1 MNSITLENY
10 RCFRGKQTAR
20 LAPLTLLVGEN
31 SSGKTAF
38 MAMIRALRN
47 AAFANKT
54 PDFREP
60 PYDLGSFGEV
70 VYNDSRQSA
79 QPDFFGASFKDS
91 NPDYGETPVEFSAT
105 FEERDG
111 FPFPTMR
118 KISQGDA
125 WLALDD
131 RSESKIAMGVG
142 ERSWECVHQFQVFDV
157 EFSTL
162 SATARFAL
170 RHWSRGVDATM
181 LFKPGDT
188 PFTSKDASK
197 NAAKNRLEALSRTT
211 DLWWAR
217 GARIFKEPFAQTF
230 AGAPVRSQPRRTY
243 DPMRQS
249 QDPEGEYIPSYLAR
263 LSRRDSD
270 EWSALKKKLE
280 TFGKAAGLFD
290 EISIGSL
297 GEGAGD
303 PFQVRIRK
311 FGKELKGRDRNLID
325 VGYGVS
331 QALPLLTELFRPDA
345 PPVFLLQ
352 QPEVHLHPM
361 AQAALGSLFCS
372 IAPERQLIVE
382 THSDYIMD
390 RARMDVR
397 DGKTEL
403 KPDDVSILFFE
414 RGELDA
420 RIHSIRIDKDGNV
433 LDAPESYGAF
443 FMEETRRVI
452 GR

>member
-1 MNSITLENY
+1 MNSVTLENY

-38 MAMIRALRN
+38 MAMIRALRH
-47 AAFANKT
+47 AAFANGA

-79 QPDFFGASFKDS
+79 QPDFFRASFEDS
-91 NPDYGETPVEFSAT
+91 NPDYGETPVKFSAT

-131 RSESKIAMGVG
+131 RSESQIAMGVG
-142 ERSWECVHQFQVFDV
+142 ESSWRGANPLRGAGMEFPMLQIAAQFMLHRWNDDNI
-157 EFSTL
+157 
-162 SATARFAL
+162 ARV
-170 RHWSRGVDATM
+170 SESGDA
-181 LFKPGDT
+181 
-188 PFTSKDASK
+188 PFP
-197 NAAKNRLEALSRTT
+197 AKNIVQSRLGALSDTLE
-211 DLWWAR
+211 LWWAR
-217 GARIFKEPFAQTF
+217 GARIYERPFSETF
-230 AGAPVRSQPRRTY
+230 AGAPVRSQPQRTY

-249 QDPEGEYIPSYLAR
+249 RDPEGEYIPSYLAR
-263 LSRRDSD
+263 LSRQDSD
-270 EWSALKKKLE
+270 EWRALKAKLE

-290 EISIGSL
+290 EISIDSL
-297 GEGAGD
+297 GVGAGD

-361 AQAALGSLFCS
+361 AQAALGSLFCA

-397 DGKTEL
+397 DKKTDL

-414 RGELDA
+414 RGDLDA
-420 RIHSIRIDKDGNV
+420 RIHSIRIDEDGNV
-433 LDAPESYGAF
+433 LNAPESYGKF

>member
-1 MNSITLENY
+1 MNSVTLENY

-20 LAPLTLLVGEN
+20 LASLTLLVGEN

-79 QPDFFGASFKDS
+79 QPDFFSASFEDD
-91 NPDYGETPVEFSAT
+91 NPDYGETPVKFSAT

-118 KISQGDA
+118 KFSQGDA

-131 RSESKIAMGVG
+131 RSESKIAMGIG
-142 ERSWECVHQFQVFDV
+142 ERSWSSENLFGK
-157 EFSTL
+157 L
-162 SATARFAL
+162 SIETTILPIAARFAL
-170 RHWSRGVDATM
+170 QHWSENDDVP
-181 LFKPGDT
+181 LP
-188 PFTSKDASK
+188 SKCVAQS
-197 NAAKNRLEALSRTT
+197 RLDALSDTLE
-211 DLWWAR
+211 LWWAK
-217 GARIFKEPFAQTF
+217 GARISERPFSQTF
-230 AGAPVRSQPRRTY
+230 AGAPVRSQPKRTY
-243 DPMRQS
+243 DPVRQS
-249 QDPEGEYIPSYLAR
+249 SDPEGEYIPSYLAR
-263 LSRRDSD
+263 LSRQNSD
-270 EWSALKKKLE
+270 EWRAMKAKLE

-290 EISIGSL
+290 EISIDSL
-297 GEGAGD
+297 GAGAGD

-331 QALPLLTELFRPDA
+331 QALPMLTELFRPDA

-361 AQAALGSLFCS
+361 AQAALGSLFCT

-397 DGKTEL
+397 DGKTDL

-420 RIHSIRIDKDGNV
+420 RIHSIRMDKNGNI
-433 LDAPESYGAF
+433 LDAPPGYRQF
-443 FMEETRRVI
+443 FTDELTRSI
-452 GR
+452 GL

>member
-1 MNSITLENY
+1 MNSVTLENY

-38 MAMIRALRN
+38 MAMIRALRR
-47 AAFANKT
+47 AAFANRM
-54 PDFREP
+54 PDFQEP
-60 PYDLGSFGEV
+60 PYDMGSFGEV
-70 VYNDSRQSA
+70 VYNDSLQSA
-79 QPDFFGASFKDS
+79 QLDFFRASFEDG

-105 FEERDG
+105 FEDRNG
-111 FPFPTMR
+111 SPFPSVR
-118 KISQGDA
+118 KFSQGDA
-125 WLALDD
+125 WFKFDD
-131 RSESKIAMGVG
+131 RSASKIAIGVG
-142 ERSWECVHQFQVFDV
+142 GHSRSSKNPSAELDV
-157 EFSTL
+157 EITL
-162 SATARFAL
+162 LPIVVQSALQRWTK
-170 RHWSRGVDATM
+170 GDDA
-181 LFKPGDT
+181 
-188 PFTSKDASK
+188 PFPSED
-197 NAAKNRLEALSRTT
+197 AAKSLLNAFSDTLGA
-211 DLWWAR
+211 WQAR
-217 GARIFKEPFAQTF
+217 NITISKGKFSETF
-230 AGAPVRSQPRRTY
+230 ASAPVRSQPQRAY
-243 DPMRQS
+243 AMIPQPEDPA
-249 QDPEGEYIPSYLAR
+249 GEYIPSYLAS
-263 LSRRDSD
+263 LSHYDSD
-270 EWSALKKKLE
+270 EWSAIKKKLE
-280 TFGKAAGLFD
+280 IFGRTAGLFD

-297 GEGAGD
+297 GEAGYAFD
-303 PFQVRIRK
+303 VRIRK

-325 VGYGVS
+325 VGHGVS

-372 IAPERQLIVE
+372 IAPERQVIVE

-390 RARMDVR
+390 RVRIDVR

-414 RGELDA
+414 RGDLDA

-433 LDAPESYGAF
+433 LDAPESYGKF

>member
-1 MNSITLENY
+1 MNSVTIENY
-10 RCFRGKQTAR
+10 RCFRGRQTAR

-47 AAFANKT
+47 AAFSDRM

-70 VYNDSRQSA
+70 VYSDSRKSERSA
-79 QPDFFGASFKDS
+79 FFSASFEDRDS
-91 NPDYGETPVEFSAT
+91 DYGDSPVEFFVK

-111 FPFPTMR
+111 FPFPIRR
-118 KISQGDA
+118 KLSQGDA
-125 WLALDD
+125 WFALDD
-131 RSESKIAMGVG
+131 RSELNVEMGVG
-142 ERSWECVHQFQVFDV
+142 NRFWVGMNPYGGIGI
-157 EFSTL
+157 EFPML
-162 SATARFAL
+162 RSATEFALIEWDKDDDAIGLAEYGDARFPPKDVAKSRLDAL
-170 RHWSRGVDATM
+170 HETLGAWRI
-181 LFKPGDT
+181 
-188 PFTSKDASK
+188 K
-197 NAAKNRLEALSRTT
+197 NIEISDGT
-211 DLWWAR
+211 
-217 GARIFKEPFAQTF
+217 FSETF

-243 DPMRQS
+243 DPIQQS
-249 QDPEGEYIPSYLAR
+249 RDPEGEYVPSYLAG

-270 EWSALKKKLE
+270 EWGALKNRLE
-280 TFGKAAGLFD
+280 NFGKASGLFD

-297 GEGAGD
+297 GESAGD

-311 FGKELKGRDRNLID
+311 FGKELKGLERNLID

-331 QALPLLTELFRPDA
+331 QALPLLTELLRADA
-345 PPVFLLQ
+345 PPVFLIQ

-372 IAPERQLIVE
+372 VARARQLIVE
-382 THSDYIMD
+382 THSDYIVD
-390 RARMDVR
+390 RVSMDVR
-397 DGKTEL
+397 DKKTDL
-403 KPDDVSILFFE
+403 TPDDVSILFFE

-420 RIHSIRIDKDGNV
+420 RIHSLRLDDMGNV
-433 LDAPESYGAF
+433 LGAPESYGRF
-443 FMEETRRVI
+443 FMEETRRAI

>member
-1 MNSITLENY
+1 MNSVTLENY

-38 MAMIRALRN
+38 MAMVRALRH
-47 AAFANKT
+47 AAFSNGA

-79 QPDFFGASFKDS
+79 QPDFFRASFKDID
-91 NPDYGETPVEFSAT
+91 PDYGETPVEFSAT

-142 ERSWECVHQFQVFDV
+142 RRSWSRTNPFRGFGAA
-157 EFSTL
+157 FPTL
-162 SATARFAL
+162 AIATQSMLRRWSDDDAARISESGEASFPAKGIAK
-170 RHWSRGVDATM
+170 SRLD
-181 LFKPGDT
+181 
-188 PFTSKDASK
+188 
-197 NAAKNRLEALSRTT
+197 ALSETL
-211 DLWWAR
+211 DLWSAR
-217 GARIFKEPFAQTF
+217 GGHLSEGTFSQTF
-230 AGAPVRSQPRRTY
+230 AGAPVRSQPKRTY
-243 DPMRQS
+243 DPVRQS
-249 QDPEGEYIPSYLAR
+249 RDPEGEYIPSYLAR

-270 EWSALKKKLE
+270 EWSALKAKLE

-297 GEGAGD
+297 GAGAGD

-382 THSDYIMD
+382 THSDQIMD

-397 DGKTEL
+397 DGKTDL

-420 RIHSIRIDKDGNV
+420 RIHSIRIDKSGNI
-433 LDAPESYGAF
+433 LDAPPGYRQF
-443 FMEETRRVI
+443 FTDELTRSI
-452 GR
+452 GL

>member
-1 MNSITLENY
+1 MNSVTLENY

-47 AAFANKT
+47 AAFANGT

-79 QPDFFGASFKDS
+79 QPDFFRASFKDS
-91 NPDYGETPVEFSAT
+91 SPDYGEAPVEFSAT
-105 FEERDG
+105 FEDRDG

-118 KISQGDA
+118 KFSQGDA
-125 WLALDD
+125 WFALYD
-131 RSESKIAMGVG
+131 RSESQIEMGVG
-142 ERSWECVHQFQVFDV
+142 KRYWRDKNPFQ
-157 EFSTL
+157 
-162 SATARFAL
+162 
-170 RHWSRGVDATM
+170 GV
-181 LFKPGDT
+181 
-188 PFTSKDASK
+188 
-197 NAAKNRLEALSRTT
+197 AANFPALSLAAQFTFQRLNDDDDTALISEYGDIPFPPKRISKSRLDAWSNT
-211 DLWWAR
+211 LDLWSGK
-217 GARIFKEPFAQTF
+217 GASLSEGTIFPTF
-230 AGAPVRSQPRRTY
+230 AGAPVRSQPKRTY
-243 DPMRQS
+243 DPIRQS
-249 QDPEGEYIPSYLAR
+249 GDPEGEYAPSYLAR

-270 EWSALKKKLE
+270 EWSVLKKKLE
-280 TFGKAAGLFD
+280 SFGRAAGLFD
-290 EISIGSL
+290 EISIDSL
-297 GEGAGD
+297 GQSAGD

-345 PPVFLLQ
+345 PRVFLLQ

-372 IAPERQLIVE
+372 IAPDRQLIVE
-382 THSDYIMD
+382 THSDYIVD
-390 RARMDVR
+390 RVAMDVR
-397 DGKTEL
+397 DKKTDL
-403 KPDDVSILFFE
+403 KPEDVSILYFE

-420 RIHSIRIDKDGNV
+420 RIHSLRLDDMGNV
-433 LDAPESYGAF
+433 LGAPESYGQF

>member
-10 RCFRGKQTAR
+10 RCFRDEQTAR

-38 MAMIRALRN
+38 MAMVRALRDV
-47 AAFANKT
+47 AFANRT
-54 PDFREP
+54 PDFQEP

-70 VYNDSRQSA
+70 VYNDSRRSA
-79 QPDFFGASFKDS
+79 RPDFFQASFKDG
-91 NPDYGETPVEFSAT
+91 NPKYGDAPVEFSAT

-111 FPFPTMR
+111 FPYPTVW
-118 KISQGDA
+118 KFSQRDA
-125 WLALDD
+125 WFALDD
-131 RSESKIAMGVG
+131 RFESKIEMGVG
-142 ERSWECVHQFQVFDV
+142 RQSRVIENPFGKLDIEVTMPPIMAQ
-157 EFSTL
+157 
-162 SATARFAL
+162 FAL
-170 RHWSRGVDATM
+170 RYWSDDDAM
-181 LFKPGDT
+181 DIFGHGDGESS
-188 PFTSKDASK
+188 SKDA
-197 NAAKNRLEALSRTT
+197 AKSRLDALSDSLKAWR
-211 DLWWAR
+211 R
-217 GARIFKEPFAQTF
+217 GTPLTFLQTF

-243 DPMRQS
+243 NPIRQFR
-249 QDPEGEYIPSYLAR
+249 DTEGEYVPSYLAS
-263 LSRRDSD
+263 LSRLYSD

-280 TFGKAAGLFD
+280 AFGKTAGLFD
-290 EISIGSL
+290 EISIDSL
-297 GEGAGD
+297 GQGAGD

-345 PPVFLLQ
+345 PRVFLLQ
-352 QPEVHLHPM
+352 QPEVHLHPI

-372 IAPERQLIVE
+372 IASDRQLIVE
-382 THSDYIMD
+382 THSDYIVD
-390 RARMDVR
+390 RVAMDVR
-397 DGKTEL
+397 DKKTGL
-403 KPDDVSILFFE
+403 KPEDVSILFFE

-420 RIHSIRIDKDGNV
+420 RIHSLRLDDMGNV
-433 LDAPESYGAF
+433 LGAPESYGQF

>member
-1 MNSITLENY
+1 MDSITLENY

-47 AAFANKT
+47 AAFANGM

-79 QPDFFGASFKDS
+79 QPDFFRASFKEI
-91 NPDYGETPVEFSAT
+91 NPEYGDAPVEFSAT
-105 FEERDG
+105 FEDRDG

-118 KISQGDA
+118 KFSQGDA
-125 WLALDD
+125 WFALDD
-131 RSESKIAMGVG
+131 RSESQIEMGVG
-142 ERSWECVHQFQVFDV
+142 ERYWRDENPIQGFGANF
-157 EFSTL
+157 
-162 SATARFAL
+162 
-170 RHWSRGVDATM
+170 
-181 LFKPGDT
+181 P
-188 PFTSKDASK
+188 
-197 NAAKNRLEALSRTT
+197 ALSLAAQFTFQRLNDNDDTVLISEYGDISFPPKRISKSRLDAWSNT
-211 DLWWAR
+211 LDLWSGK
-217 GARIFKEPFAQTF
+217 GASLSEGTISPTF
-230 AGAPVRSQPRRTY
+230 ASAPVRSQPKRTY
-243 DPMRQS
+243 DPARPS
-249 QDPEGEYIPSYLAR
+249 RDPEGEYVPSYLAR
-263 LSRRDSD
+263 LSRRDSG
-270 EWSALKKKLE
+270 EWNVLKKKLE
-280 TFGKAAGLFD
+280 SFGRAAGLFD
-290 EISIGSL
+290 EISIDSL
-297 GEGAGD
+297 GQGAGD

-361 AQAALGSLFCS
+361 AQAALGSLFCA
-372 IAPERQLIVE
+372 IASDRQLIVE

-397 DGKTEL
+397 DRKTDL
-403 KPDDVSILFFE
+403 KPEDVSILFFE

-420 RIHSIRIDKDGNV
+420 RIHSIRIDKNGNV
-433 LDAPESYGAF
+433 LDAPPSYREF
-443 FMEETRRVI
+443 FSTELTRSI
-452 GR
+452 GL

>member
-1 MNSITLENY
+1 MNSVTLENY
-10 RCFRGKQTAR
+10 RCFRGKQTAQ

-38 MAMIRALRN
+38 MAMIRALRH
-47 AAFANKT
+47 AAFANGT

-60 PYDLGSFGEV
+60 PYDLGSFGDV

-79 QPDFFGASFKDS
+79 QPDFFRASFKES
-91 NPDYGETPVEFSAT
+91 NPDYGEAPVEFSAT

-118 KISQGDA
+118 KFSQGDA
-125 WLALDD
+125 WFALDD
-131 RSESKIAMGVG
+131 RSESQIEMGVG
-142 ERSWECVHQFQVFDV
+142 ERYW
-157 EFSTL
+157 
-162 SATARFAL
+162 
-170 RHWSRGVDATM
+170 RGENPLQGV
-181 LFKPGDT
+181 
-188 PFTSKDASK
+188 
-197 NAAKNRLEALSRTT
+197 AANFPALSLVAQSTFQRLNDNDDAALISEYGDIPLPQKRVAQSRLDALSNTLN
-211 DLWWAR
+211 LWSDK
-217 GARIFKEPFAQTF
+217 GASLSEWTISPTF
-230 AGAPVRSQPRRTY
+230 ASAPIRSQPKRTY
-243 DPMRQS
+243 DPIRQS
-249 QDPEGEYIPSYLAR
+249 GDPEGEYAPSYLAR

-270 EWSALKKKLE
+270 EWSALKKRLE
-280 TFGKAAGLFD
+280 TFGKTAGLFD
-290 EISIGSL
+290 EISIDSL

-361 AQAALGSLFCS
+361 AQAALGNLFCT
-372 IAPERQLIVE
+372 IASDRQLIVE

-397 DGKTEL
+397 DKRTDL
-403 KPDDVSILFFE
+403 KPEDVSILFFE

-420 RIHSIRIDKDGNV
+420 RIHSIRIDKNGNV
-433 LDAPESYGAF
+433 LDAPPSYREF
-443 FMEETRRVI
+443 FMDELTRSI
-452 GR
+452 GL